1 MLRSVPASVS
11 PREPQTIRVGGR
23 PEFLALDR
31 RWLWATDS
39 ERDIVIRVD
48 PRFGRMV
55 GGPVRVPE
63 DPRGIAAGLSARAI
77 AGYRTASV

>member
-1 MLRSVPASVS
+1 MP
-11 PREPQTIRVGGR
+11 R

-63 DPRGIAAGLSARAI
+63 DLRGIAAGRDGGVWVTSAERD
-77 AGYRTASV
+77 GVTGLEPR